1 MTRAKLHDVRR
12 RPAVSASL
20 VDGYD
25 PAVAATVFRFAP
37 LYSGGPAQVDV
48 FEADVWVDVASL
60 RIDPAP
66 KALLDHDFDAIVGR
80 LENIE
85 KRVDP
90 ETGRLSVFCDA
101 VVGGNEL
108 AARVVAWAR
117 DVADWVPSIGAYRV
131 DERDVVF
138 LSPGE
143 TRRINGAIAAGPCY
157 LIFNACLCEG
167 SFVAIGGDGGAKAIL
182 ARVRAERKLMT
193 SFEEFCAAKG
203 IDPTTAT
210 QEELDALRQEYE
222 ETGVAATGE
231 EDEETAVAATGAT
244 DEEDE
249 ETAVAAE
256 ADVPVAPT
264 ATEELVEAAVEEVV
278 DALPPEEAE
287 IIDAETQTEIVE
299 EIVDELEPV
308 ADAVAA
314 SLRATALAKR
324 KIKARVRDRRRA
336 KLGGAA
342 ARLSET
348 RRVEAIKALC
358 APRGKVG
365 ARIAAT
371 AIAHG
376 WGVERTDKTIRA
388 SLSRDSRKKSLKIPG
403 VGRLDANGAPRRAD
417 VLAAA
422 LAMTC
427 GMTPKRVQAAFRCDQ
442 RVVDA
447 ALDKRNRGAT
457 IRTIVAESNNS
468 FSPGSFGLNTS
479 MNDAFDEMRANCR
492 SKAVLARGL
501 RRGVLATAGFSTID
515 ATEIFTAVLQAFLE
529 PSPEKAARRYRELT
543 RENVCLD
550 LNVETS
556 FSATLKGR
564 LSEIPETGLIEK
576 LSFTTEKFERA
587 ALANGATFT
596 VPEQLFINDR
606 IDAFAELANQL
617 ADLGDDCVEN
627 DVAEAFWD
635 VVDGDALYQNAA
647 MVSTERG
654 NFLTGEDSVLDENGL
669 GAAKAALNAMKNAN
683 GFPFASGNEILVTGS
698 ALFAKAN
705 RLYTS
710 EYVNVA
716 DTIGSTNVFR
726 GVYRPVEWA
735 YLDKGNCRKFKRD
748 GATASLFAANPA
760 AWFLLRDPARRPCVC
775 VNKVRGYESPQIRQ
789 FDAPADVWGTTYR
802 LIYPYSVT
810 TQHPDAIVV
819 CQGS

>member
-1 MTRAKLHDVRR
+1 MTRAKLHDKRR
-12 RPAVSASL
+12 RTAVSATL

-25 PAVAATVFRFAP
+25 PAVEPTVFRFAP
-37 LYSGGPAQVDV
+37 LYSGGPAQVDA
-48 FEADVWVDVASL
+48 FDADVWVDVESL

-80 LENIE
+80 IERIE

-143 TRRINGAIAAGPCY
+143 TRPINGATASGPCY
-157 LIFNACLCEG
+157 LVYNACLCEG

-182 ARVRAERKLMT
+182 ARVRAERKAPMT
-193 SFEEFCAAKG
+193 FEEFCADKG
-203 IDPTTAT
+203 IDLATAT
-210 QEELDALRQEYE
+210 QEELDALRQEYDAQ
-222 ETGVAATGE
+222 GVAATGE
-231 EDEETAVAATGAT
+231 EDDENGVAASG
-244 DEEDE
+244 EEDDE
-249 ETAVAAE
+249 NGVAAG
-256 ADVPVAPT
+256 ADAPVS
-264 ATEELVEAAVEEVV
+264 TEELVEAAVEEVV
-278 DALPPEEAE
+278 DALPAEEAE
-287 IIDAETQTEIVE
+287 VVDAATQAEIVE
-299 EIVDELEPV
+299 EIVGELEPV

-314 SLRATALAKR
+314 SLKATALAKK
-324 KIKARVRDRRRA
+324 KIKARVRDRRRS
-336 KLGGAA
+336 KLDGASA
-342 ARLSET
+342 QLSEN
-348 RRVEAIKALC
+348 RRIEAIKALC
-358 APRGKVG
+358 ATRGKIG

-388 SLSRDSRKKSLKIPG
+388 SLTRDSRQKSLKNPG
-403 VGRLDANGAPRRAD
+403 VGRLDANGAPRRQD
-417 VLAAA
+417 VLTAA

-427 GMTPKRVQAAFRCDQ
+427 GMTPKRVQAALRCDQ

-447 ALDKRNRGAT
+447 ALDRRNRGAT
-457 IRTIVAESNNS
+457 IKTIVAESNNS
-468 FSPGSFGLNTS
+468 FAPGSFGLNTS

-501 RRGVLATAGFSTID
+501 RRGVIATAGFSTID
-515 ATEIFTAVLQAFLE
+515 ATEIFSAVLQAFLE

-617 ADLGDDCVEN
+617 ADLGDDCVES

-635 VVDGDALYQNAA
+635 VVDGDALYKNAA
-647 MVSTERG
+647 MVSEKRG
-654 NFLTGEDSVLDENGL
+654 NFLTGPNSALDETGL
-669 GAAKAALNAMKNAN
+669 GEAKAALNAMKNAN

-705 RLYTS
+705 RLYSS
-710 EYVNVA
+710 EHLNVA

-726 GVYRPVEWA
+726 GIYRPVEWA

-775 VNKVRGYESPQIRQ
+775 VNKLRGYESPQIRQ

-810 TQHPDAIVV
+810 TQYPDAIVV